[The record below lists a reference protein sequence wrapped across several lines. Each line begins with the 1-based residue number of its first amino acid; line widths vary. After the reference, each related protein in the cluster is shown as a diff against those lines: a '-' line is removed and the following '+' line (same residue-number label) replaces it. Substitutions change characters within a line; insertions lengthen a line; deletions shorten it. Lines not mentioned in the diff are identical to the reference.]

1 MIELALSEFIE
12 HHRLPKKRDLRDLV
26 GKVSIAPDYDYKKM
40 RIGEWTMSRYLVDTS
55 VWIDFFSQRTTLA
68 VDRLYQLLDTP
79 DDYGITEFI
88 YQEILQ
94 GALYEQDFQAL
105 GDYLVSQVF
114 FHPKYAVETYRQAAY
129 LYFSCLR
136 KGITIRSTIDCLIA
150 QIAIE
155 HDLVLLHSDKDFIR
169 IAECVPALKLHPV

>member
-1 MIELALSEFIE
+1 
-12 HHRLPKKRDLRDLV
+12 
-26 GKVSIAPDYDYKKM
+26 
-40 RIGEWTMSRYLVDTS
+40 MSRYLVDTS